1 MNRMQNF
8 AGTLI
13 VFCTFFFAFVHADD
27 QEDHIALL
35 ERAFEAGKKASYC
48 AETEIPSGEVDSII
62 LQPCTL
68 YRSVSPTGELKLR
81 MEIFSKPVWI
91 NRPDGQY
98 AIQGDTV
105 GKIFEIPQLWFFEQ
119 LNAPIAIEELQNAEF
134 VVEDTIYNKR
144 PCRYV
149 LVKSTSNVVEK
160 QLSERLNS
168 AKDDFSRQVIQ
179 EQLRNLPSQ
188 LPVRRVFLI
197 DNETNVILARKHY
210 NANGNSLLTIELGNV
225 RFGEQDEALFELP
238 HDATY
243 LESSP
248 GAFATKM
255 TKAVRSAPSMQ
266 RKTSWNIWWKRIN
279 AVPAWVFFLIGCA
292 ALGGAF
298 VHRRWQRNKR

>member
-1 MNRMQNF
+1 M
-8 AGTLI
+8 
-13 VFCTFFFAFVHADD
+13 
-27 QEDHIALL
+27 
-35 ERAFEAGKKASYC
+35 
-48 AETEIPSGEVDSII
+48 
-62 LQPCTL
+62 
-68 YRSVSPTGELKLR
+68 
-81 MEIFSKPVWI
+81 
-91 NRPDGQY
+91 
-98 AIQGDTV
+98 
-105 GKIFEIPQLWFFEQ
+105 
-119 LNAPIAIEELQNAEF
+119 
-134 VVEDTIYNKR
+134 EDTIYNKR

-168 AKDDFSRQVIQ
+168 EKDDFSRQVIQ

-188 LPVRRVFLI
+188 LPVRRVFFI

-243 LESSP
+243 LASSP

-255 TKAVRSAPSMQ
+255 TKAVRSTLSTQ

-279 AVPAWVFFLIGCA
+279 AVPTWVFFLIGCA

-298 VHRRWQRNKR
+298 IHRRWQRNKR